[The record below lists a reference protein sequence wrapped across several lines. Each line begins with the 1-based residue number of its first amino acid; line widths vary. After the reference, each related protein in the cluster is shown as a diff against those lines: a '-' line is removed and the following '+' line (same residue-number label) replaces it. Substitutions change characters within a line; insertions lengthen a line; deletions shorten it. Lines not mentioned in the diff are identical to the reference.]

1 MSDVERGTSKDKYL
15 TGNSKRT
22 FVDQKSGLPPL
33 RTSPT
38 QKRLFTLAN
47 GRKVKLATLSSLAQ
61 KLLIKRSFMN

>member
-15 TGNSKRT
+15 TGNGKRT

-33 RTSPT
+33 RTPST

-47 GRKVKLATLSSLAQ
+47 GRKVEA
-61 KLLIKRSFMN
+61 R

>member
-15 TGNSKRT
+15 TGTSKRT

-47 GRKVKLATLSSLAQ
+47 GRKVEARYVVVPAQ